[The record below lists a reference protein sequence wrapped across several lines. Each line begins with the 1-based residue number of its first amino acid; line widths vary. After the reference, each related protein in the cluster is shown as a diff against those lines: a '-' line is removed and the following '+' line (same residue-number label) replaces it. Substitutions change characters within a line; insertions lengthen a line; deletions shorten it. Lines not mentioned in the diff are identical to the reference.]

1 MMKLRALIL
10 VFCVL
15 ASGMVFAQQ
24 KERINP
30 VNPYPGGS
38 PFPPGGEPSI
48 THTATAFWTT
58 QDGLTTEIQIRAD
71 GDRATQ
77 FACWKWNEGEKKLIA
92 SSIAPECR
100 YHILISPAKTNSGEN
115 TQNIIADGYGVLE
128 VRVHGFKREDF
139 ANPPVLVVIYAKQGK
154 EIGRT
159 AVAAHPLP
167 EKFREA
173 EQDKSSARGESC
185 R

>member
-1 MMKLRALIL
+1 MMKLVALFQF
-10 VFCVL
+10 FCVL
-15 ASGMVFAQQ
+15 AIGMVFAQQ
-24 KERINP
+24 GQINP

-38 PFPPGGEPSI
+38 PFPPAGEPSL

-58 QDGLTTEIQIRAD
+58 QDGLTTEIRIRAE

-77 FACWKWNEGEKKLIA
+77 FACWKWDEGREKLIA

-100 YHILISPAKTNSGEN
+100 YRILISPAETNAGEN
-115 TQNIIADGYGVLE
+115 TLNIVADGYGTLE

-139 ANPPVLVVIYAKQGK
+139 ADPPVLIVVYLKQGI
-154 EIGRT
+154 EVGRT
-159 AVAAHPLP
+159 AVAAHPIP

-173 EQDKSSARGESC
+173 EEDR
-185 R
+185 